1 MSWRALQ
8 LGAALGLACQLP
20 AQTKDG
26 CETDAHCLSGRVCL
40 AGVCQTRVAAPP
52 PVFTRLVTAFIDLG
66 LSTEHPGGLESPRDN
81 RFEIFVIEPEMGT
94 LVNRGWG
101 DDALDP
107 MWYGGFLGLMPLK
120 DGLDATSWGDLRQD
134 IIVRDKDDN
143 VVHTYFQPQN
153 TRWGWQPVGA
163 RPGRFRVAITHLGRN
178 RMVAFQ
184 VDAATGELWL
194 SRFADDRWGDWTA
207 GTPGKLGGGLDAAT
221 LHDGDA
227 VVGAQLVSRDE
238 AGQLVTAT
246 FNPVSGAVTP
256 WTVVEGPPPGSE
268 GQATVVSHR
277 SRDYH
282 LFVSARAGGVWSWSS
297 RAAAQGQGRF
307 VQLGNG
313 DGQGGDLDA
322 VGWPFDGRW
331 RLALVRRDAATGR
344 VEMGQLESDPPA
356 PGSPRQS
363 AGAGWIETSTQMP
376 ARR

>member
-1 MSWRALQ
+1 MQ

-344 VEMGQLESDPPA
+344 VEWGQLESDPPA
-356 PGSPRQS
+356 AEFSRRS
-363 AGAGWIETSTQMP
+363 ASAGWIETSTQVP